1 MKKLVSVLLMA
12 LMLFSTISYVGA
24 YSDNS
29 KLICANVKQISEN
42 SILLEEINVKGEIN
56 VKIDKNT
63 LYMDSGNAVKGDIQ
77 DIKLNNTVYVFYNEN
92 KAQAIVYNIPQ
103 DVGCAMLHTIE
114 KIEFYDGGQTRILTD
129 NGGMYISIDKN
140 AKITNYSDGKQI
152 KEVDLK
158 QGQKVFVWY
167 NGVEESY
174 PAQTSTQILV
184 AVDDGQTADILL
196 NGKTISA
203 KAVLKNG
210 IWTVPIRETAEN
222 LGLEVYWNNDERI
235 VTMKNLERTMNIKIG
250 DDLYVSYASEQSGLI
265 GMTVPSELGC
275 EAYISQDKTW
285 IPAKAFEVFVGFE
298 VTQNNNTIQIDKA
311 S

>member
-1 MKKLVSVLLMA
+1 MKKLISIMLMV
-12 LMLFSTISYVGA
+12 LMLFSTVSYAGA

-29 KLICANVKQISEN
+29 KLVCANVKQISEN
-42 SILLEEINVKGEIN
+42 SILLEKIDGKGEIN

-77 DIKLNNTVYVFYNEN
+77 NIKLNDTVYAFCNED
-92 KAQAIVYNIPQ
+92 KAQAIVYNMTQ
-103 DVGCAMLHTIE
+103 DVDCAMFHTIE

-129 NGGMYISIDKN
+129 NSSMYISIDKN
-140 AKITNYSDGKQI
+140 AKITNYSDGKKI

-158 QGQKVFVWY
+158 QGQKIFAWY

-196 NGKTISA
+196 NGKAIST

-222 LGLEVYWNNDERI
+222 LGLEVYWNNEEKI
-235 VTMKNLERTMNIKIG
+235 ATMKNDKRVMDIQIG
-250 DDLYVSYASEQSGLI
+250 KDLYISYSSGQSDLI
-265 GMTVPSELGC
+265 GMTAPQELGC
-275 EAYISQDKTW
+275 EAYLGENLTW
-285 IPAKAFEVFVGFE
+285 IPAKAFEVFGGFE
-298 VTQNNNTIQIDKA
+298 VTQNNNTIEIDKA